1 MRPVILTIDDAKAVR
16 LLVEKALSAFD
27 CEVNEASNG
36 FNGLF
41 AMEKVRPDLMLV
53 DVSMPVM
60 NGIDMLERVKSAPEV
75 SDIPIIMMTSRSDHA
90 YMAEIMALGAQDT
103 LMKPFTEADLL
114 QKVRSV
120 IKLVPKKSK
129 PAQPA

>member
-1 MRPVILTIDDAKAVR
+1 MAARPIILTIDDAKAVR
-16 LLVEKALSAFD
+16 LLVEKALSAYD

-41 AMEKVRPDLMLV
+41 AREKARPDLMLV

-75 SDIPIIMMTSRSDHA
+75 ADIPIIMMTSRSDHA
-90 YMAEIMALGAQDT
+90 YMAEIMALGAKDT
-103 LMKPFTEADLL
+103 LMKPFSEADLL

-129 PAQPA
+129 PA

>member
-16 LLVEKALSAFD
+16 LLVEKALSSFD

-41 AMEKVRPDLMLV
+41 AMEKTRPDLILL

-75 SDIPIIMMTSRSDHA
+75 AGIPIIMMTSRSDHA
-90 YMAEIMALGAQDT
+90 YMAEIMALGAKDT
-103 LMKPFTEADLL
+103 LMKPFSEAGLL
-114 QKVRSV
+114 QKVGSV
-120 IKLVPKKSK
+120 VKLVPKKSK
-129 PAQPA
+129 SA

>member
-1 MRPVILTIDDAKAVR
+1 MAARPTILTIDDAKAVR
-16 LLVEKALSAFD
+16 LLVEKALSTFD

-90 YMAEIMALGAQDT
+90 YMAEIMALGAKDT
-103 LMKPFTEADLL
+103 LMKPFSEADLL
-114 QKVRSV
+114 EKIRGVL
-120 IKLVPKKSK
+120 KLEPRKK
-129 PAQPA
+129 

>member
-16 LLVEKALSAFD
+16 LLVEQALSPFD

-41 AMEKVRPDLMLV
+41 AMEKSRPDLMLV

-75 SDIPIIMMTSRSDHA
+75 ADIPIIMMTARSDHA
-90 YMAEIMALGAQDT
+90 YMAEIMALGAKDT
-103 LMKPFTEADLL
+103 LMKPFSEADLL
-114 QKVRSV
+114 QKVRTV
-120 IKLVPKKSK
+120 IKLHPKKTNS
-129 PAQPA
+129 A

>member
-1 MRPVILTIDDAKAVR
+1 MAARPSILTIDDAKAVR
-16 LLVEKALSAFD
+16 LLVEKALSPFD

-41 AMEKVRPDLMLV
+41 AMEKARPDLMLV
-53 DVSMPVM
+53 DTSMPVM

-75 SDIPIIMMTSRSDHA
+75 ADIPIIMMTSRSDHA
-90 YMAEIMALGAQDT
+90 YMAEIMRLGAKDT
-103 LMKPFTEADLL
+103 LMKPFSEADLL
-114 QKVRSV
+114 QKIRSV

-129 PAQPA
+129 PA

>member
-16 LLVEKALSAFD
+16 LLVEKALAPFD
-27 CEVNEASNG
+27 CEPTEATNG

-41 AMEKVRPDLMLV
+41 EMEKRRPDLILL

-75 SDIPIIMMTSRSDHA
+75 ADIPVIMMTSRSDHA
-90 YMAEIMALGAQDT
+90 YMADIAALGATT
-103 LMKPFTEADLL
+103 LMKPFSEAQLL
-114 QKVRSV
+114 ASIGAVL
-120 IKLVPKKSK
+120 KLKARKK
-129 PAQPA
+129 

>member
-1 MRPVILTIDDAKAVR
+1 MPARPIILTIDDAKAVR
-16 LLVEKALSAFD
+16 LLVEKVLSPFD

-41 AMEKVRPDLMLV
+41 AMEKARPDLMLV

-90 YMAEIMALGAQDT
+90 YMAEIMTLGAQDT
-103 LMKPFTEADLL
+103 LMKPFSEADLL
-114 QKVRSV
+114 QKIRSV

-129 PAQPA
+129 PA